1 MTNNKKDDKDTHDK
15 SKDKNVKKNEQVPTE
30 NKKIT
35 PPPPPPLP
43 KAEPKENQ
51 IIISTTPL
59 LPPPPKAEPKENQ
72 IIKSTT
78 PLLPPPPKEN
88 QIIKSTTPL
97 LPPPPKENQ
106 IIKSI
111 TPVLPLPKLTPT
123 ENKIINPIPPPLPNI
138 PIKIYNLNELK
149 PLINKEKHINKQTD
163 NLFSTHKKMT
173 GSTNPTDPLN
183 NLLIKNLDNANNP
196 KNKKNIVDL
205 KTTKKDLLDLLE
217 NINTDYSKFDF
228 PHKKNKFDRYD
239 PDKDADPFSKYK
251 ITEENKNNVPFTPLP
266 PKEKITITAEIN
278 SLDDLLQLIEDNP
291 LIDNAEYNID
301 MVSMHQIKEPLL
313 ELKNMIG
320 MTQLK
325 NNIVDQILYFS
336 QNLHKSGDGDFM
348 HTVIYGPPGT
358 GKTEVA
364 KIMGKIFS
372 KLGVLKTG
380 KFKKVTR
387 SDLVAGYLGQTARLT
402 REVIEE
408 SLGGVLFIDEAYALG
423 NSEKRDSFAKECI
436 DTLCEALSNY
446 KQHIM
451 VIIAGYK
458 QELKDCFFAYNKG
471 LESRFTWRFETDD
484 YTPEELRNIFIK
496 KIKDNDWSVYPNN
509 NAISARWFEQNI
521 KQFEYYGR
529 DIETLFSK
537 TKIAHSRRVFCK
549 PKEAKTKVTKEDLEN
564 GFILFMKNRE
574 KTEEKKAP
582 DISFMYV

>member
-1 MTNNKKDDKDTHDK
+1 
-15 SKDKNVKKNEQVPTE
+15 
-30 NKKIT
+30 
-35 PPPPPPLP
+35 
-43 KAEPKENQ
+43 
-51 IIISTTPL
+51 
-59 LPPPPKAEPKENQ
+59 ENQ

-458 QELKDCFFAYNKG
+458 
-471 LESRFTWRFETDD
+471 
-484 YTPEELRNIFIK
+484 
-496 KIKDNDWSVYPNN
+496 
-509 NAISARWFEQNI
+509 
-521 KQFEYYGR
+521 
-529 DIETLFSK
+529 
-537 TKIAHSRRVFCK
+537 
-549 PKEAKTKVTKEDLEN
+549 
-564 GFILFMKNRE
+564 
-574 KTEEKKAP
+574 
-582 DISFMYV
+582 

>member
-1 MTNNKKDDKDTHDK
+1 MTNNKKDDKDTHDS
-15 SKDKNVKKNEQVPTE
+15 SKDNNTKKNNPEPTE
-30 NKKIT
+30 KNNISSNTPSPPEKENNVVTPIT
-35 PPPPPPLP
+35 P
-43 KAEPKENQ
+43 
-51 IIISTTPL
+51 S
-59 LPPPPKAEPKENQ
+59 PPPKAEPKENKVTLSISPLPPKENK
-72 IIKSTT
+72 IIKPIRPPAPPPPP
-78 PLLPPPPKEN
+78 PLPKENKIIKPMPPPPPPLPKENKIIKPIPPLPPPP
-88 QIIKSTTPL
+88 
-97 LPPPPKENQ
+97 PP
-106 IIKSI
+106 
-111 TPVLPLPKLTPT
+111 TL
-123 ENKIINPIPPPLPNI
+123 
-138 PIKIYNLNELK
+138 PIKIYDLNELK

-163 NLFSTHKKMT
+163 NLSSTHKKMT
-173 GSTNPTDPLN
+173 GPTKPTDPLN
-183 NLLIKNLDNANNP
+183 NLLIKNLDNANNEA
-196 KNKKNIVDL
+196 NKKNIVDL

-217 NINTDYSKFDF
+217 NINTEYSKFDF

-251 ITEENKNNVPFTPLP
+251 ITEENENNVPFTPLP

-301 MVSMHQIKEPLL
+301 MVSMHQIKGPLL

-402 REVIEE
+402 REVVEE
-408 SLGGVLFIDEAYALG
+408 SLGGVLFIDEAYSLG
-423 NSEKRDSFAKECI
+423 NIEKRDSFAKECI

-446 KQHIM
+446 KQQIM

-496 KIKDNDWSVYPNN
+496 KIKDNNWSVYPNN
-509 NAISARWFEQNI
+509 NAISVKWFEQNI

-549 PKEAKTKVTKEDLEN
+549 PKEAKTKVTKEDLEK
-564 GFILFMKNRE
+564 GFVLFMKNRE
-574 KTEEKKAP
+574 KVEEKEAP